1 MPKLS
6 DAEIEHALSDLEN
19 WNRRGDEIVRDFR
32 FRDFVGAMG
41 FIAQVGLL
49 AERADH
55 HPNLSNVYNR
65 VVITLTSH
73 DEGGITERDIKLATE
88 INERAG

>member
-6 DAEIEHALSDLEN
+6 DAEIEQALSDLEG
-19 WNRRGDEIVRDFR
+19 WNRRDDEIVRDFQ
-32 FRDFVGAMG
+32 FRDFVAAMG

-49 AERADH
+49 AERANH

-65 VVITLTSH
+65 VTIALSTH

>member
-1 MPKLS
+1 MPKLT
-6 DAEIEHALSDLEN
+6 DAEVEHALGDLES

-41 FIAQVGLL
+41 FIVQVGLL
-49 AERADH
+49 AERAYH

-88 INERAG
+88 INKRAG